1 MTGQDQASADVTM
14 EQNTASSDLVK
25 SKFAEI
31 SPFLDEKMR
40 RIWAAT
46 EARATGI
53 ARPQP

>member
-1 MTGQDQASADVTM
+1 M
-14 EQNTASSDLVK
+14 EQNNASSDLVK